1 MIGYFGYFK
10 LLNGFEKL
18 FYVSVEEMAEYA
30 LRYSPSISRNTK
42 PEALTALAGKGAT
55 GGGVGW
61 FGDFDSM
68 AKKTCLRQL
77 LSKYGILSVEMQNA
91 IINDVDEAP
100 AGGMATREQIISAE
114 TVTDIPFDEPETHA
128 EAIKEA
134 SGTNLPPEPQKPA
147 QNEIRDESGVEC
159 EF

>member
-1 MIGYFGYFK
+1 
-10 LLNGFEKL
+10 
-18 FYVSVEEMAEYA
+18 MAQYA
-30 LRYSPSISRNTK
+30 LRYSPSIKRGTK
-42 PEALTALAGKGAT
+42 PETLTALAGKGAT

-91 IINDVDEAP
+91 LRNDTEETPSTASDSNTR
-100 AGGMATREQIISAE
+100 GGLLNAEQ
-114 TVTDIPFDEPETHA
+114 VTDIEEEELTQADEQDEEEKQ
-128 EAIKEA
+128 EAPDELK
-134 SGTNLPPEPQKPA
+134 
-147 QNEIRDESGVEC
+147 DESGVEC